1 MKVLLTG
8 ASGFLG
14 QYVLRALQQCGITAV
29 AVGRRHP
36 RDLAGATFA
45 AADLLATEDL
55 ATLARQVGASHLLH
69 LAWVTEHGTYWD
81 SPENFRWVDAS
92 TRLVQAFCEAG
103 GRHVLVAGTCAEY
116 DWSQGCCREDTTPLE
131 PATVYGVAKDATRR
145 LVTALCTQHGV
156 RCVWGRVF
164 FPYGAGEAPARL
176 VPSLVAALQGQCK
189 EFGVHALQVRDFLHA
204 SDVAQAFVTLLRSQ
218 AGGCYNLSSGQ
229 AVPVGEVVETLARL
243 LDADPQPVL
252 GRAPTRPAGPAVLV
266 GHNAKLRSLGW
277 RQQSTL
283 AQGLA
288 QTLRDLSGRATDQK
302 AARHGA

>member
-14 QYVLRALQQCGITAV
+14 QYALRALQQCGIPAV
-29 AVGRRHP
+29 AVGRRPP
-36 RDLAGATFA
+36 RDLAGAAFV
-45 AADLLATEDL
+45 AADLLASDDL
-55 ATLARQVGASHLLH
+55 ATLARGVGASHLLH

-92 TRLVQAFCEAG
+92 TRLVHAFCEAG

-145 LVTALCTQHGV
+145 LVTALCAQHGV

-176 VPSLVAALQGQCK
+176 VPSLVAALQGQR
-189 EFGVHALQVRDFLHA
+189 EGFGVHASQARDLLHA
-204 SDVAQAFVTLLRSQ
+204 GDVAQAFVTLLRSQ

-229 AVPVGEVVETLARL
+229 AVAVGEVVETLARL
-243 LDADPQPVL
+243 LDADPRAVL
-252 GRAPTRPAGPAVLV
+252 RRAPTRPAGPALLV

-288 QTLRDLSGRATDQK
+288 QTLRDLAGPATERK
-302 AARHGA
+302 AAHHGA

>member
-29 AVGRRHP
+29 AVGRRLP
-36 RDLAGATFA
+36 RHLAGATFV
-45 AADLLATEDL
+45 AADLLAAEDL
-55 ATLARQVGASHLLH
+55 PALARQVGASHLLL
-69 LAWVTEHGTYWD
+69 LAWVTEHGRYWV

-92 TRLVQAFCEAG
+92 TRLVQAFCAAG
-103 GRHVLVAGTCAEY
+103 GQHVLVAGSCAEY
-116 DWSQGCCREDTTPLE
+116 DWSHGCCREDTTPLD

-145 LVTALCTQHGV
+145 LVAALCAQHGV
-156 RCVWGRVF
+156 RCAWGRVF

-176 VPSLVAALQGQCK
+176 VPSLVAALQGQCE
-189 EFGVHALQVRDFLHA
+189 EFGVRAAQARDLLHA
-204 SDVAQAFVTLLRSQ
+204 GDVAQAFVTLLRSQ

-229 AVPVGEVVETLARL
+229 AVPVGEVVQTLARL

-252 GRAPTRPAGPAVLV
+252 GRAPTRPAGPAMLV

-277 RQQSTL
+277 RQRSTL

-288 QTLRDLSGRATDQK
+288 QTLHDLSDRTTDQ
-302 AARHGA
+302 REQFHGA

>member
-14 QYVLRALQQCGITAV
+14 QYALRALRQRGITAV
-29 AVGRRHP
+29 AVGRRLPHDP
-36 RDLAGATFA
+36 AGATFV

-55 ATLARQVGASHLLH
+55 AELARRVGASHLLH
-69 LAWVTEHGTYWD
+69 LAWVTEHGKYWA

-116 DWSQGCCREDTTPLE
+116 DWSQGHCREDTTPLE

-145 LVTALCTQHGV
+145 LVTALCAQHGV

-164 FPYGAGEAPARL
+164 LPYGAGEAPARL
-176 VPSLVAALQGQCK
+176 VPSLIAALQGRS
-189 EFGVHALQVRDFLHA
+189 EGFGVHASQARDLLHA
-204 SDVAQAFVTLLRSQ
+204 SDVAQAFVALLTSQ
-218 AGGCYNLSSGQ
+218 ASGCYNLSSGQ
-229 AVPVGEVVETLARL
+229 AARVGEVVHGLARL

-252 GRAPTRPAGPAVLV
+252 ARAPARPAGPALLV
-266 GHNAKLRSLGW
+266 GQNARLLALGW
-277 RQQSTL
+277 RQQLTL

-288 QTLRDLSGRATDQK
+288 QTLRDLAGCGTNHK
-302 AARHGA
+302 AALHGA

>member
-14 QYVLRALQQCGITAV
+14 QYVLRALQQCGSSVV
-29 AVGRRHP
+29 AVGRRVP
-36 RDLAGATFA
+36 RDLAGAAFVE
-45 AADLLATEDL
+45 ADLLATEDL

-116 DWSQGCCREDTTPLE
+116 DWSHGCCREHATPLE

-145 LVTALCTQHGV
+145 LVAVLCAQHAV

-164 FPYGAGEAPARL
+164 FPYGAGEAPERL
-176 VPSLVAALQGQCK
+176 VPSLVAALQGQR
-189 EFGVHALQVRDFLHA
+189 EGFGVHASQARDLLHA
-204 SDVAQAFVTLLRSQ
+204 SDLAQAFVTLLTSQ
-218 AGGCYNLSSGQ
+218 ADGCYNLSSGQ
-229 AVPVGEVVETLARL
+229 AVPVGEVVHTLARL
-243 LDADPQPVL
+243 LDADPQQVL
-252 GRAPTRPAGPAVLV
+252 GRVPTRPAGPALLV

-288 QTLRDLSGRATDQK
+288 HTLRELAGRATHQE
-302 AARHGA
+302 AQPHGA